1 MNAAKLTLKFLQN
14 QRNDTKLEEFYS
26 KIVEMSKNITDE
38 PTLPRCQKQPRHVED
53 GELNYRHDNPKSLFR
68 KHYFE
73 ALDILCTELANRFQ
87 QTRGMP
93 VAAAFETL
101 LINAANSSSN
111 EDKYPDECSKD
122 LNIERLLIQL
132 KMIPDLLK
140 TYNEKN
146 SHVQI
151 KKGQ

>member
-1 MNAAKLTLKFLQN
+1 M
-14 QRNDTKLEEFYS
+14 
-26 KIVEMSKNITDE
+26 
-38 PTLPRCQKQPRHVED
+38 
-53 GELNYRHDNPKSLFR
+53 
-68 KHYFE
+68 
-73 ALDILCTELANRFQ
+73 ANCFQ
-87 QTRGMP
+87 QTQGMP
-93 VAAAFETL
+93 VAAALETL

-111 EDKYPDECSKD
+111 EDKYPDELEMYSKD

-151 KKGQ
+151 KKVSNLCTLVEVMNDLSGSKSLFSEVFKMLQMLLTIPVSTAMAERSFSVL